1 MINVT
6 ENLPIEH
13 ATNLSRL
20 KLLEIVRF
28 DSKADSSIIVGR
40 LIVDRSFSVDKFVR
54 MINRTV

>member
-1 MINVT
+1 MINVI

-28 DSKADSSIIVGR
+28 DLKAGSSIIVGR
-40 LIVDRSFSVDKFVR
+40 LIADRSFSVDKFVR

>member
-1 MINVT
+1 MINVS

-28 DSKADSSIIVGR
+28 DRKADNSIIVGR
-40 LIVDRSFSVDKFVR
+40 LIDLPFSVDKFVR
-54 MINRTV
+54 MINRAV

>member
-1 MINVT
+1 MINVS

-28 DSKADSSIIVGR
+28 DRKADNSIIVGR
-40 LIVDRSFSVDKFVR
+40 LIVDRSPFLGG
-54 MINRTV
+54 

>member
-1 MINVT
+1 MI

-28 DSKADSSIIVGR
+28 DLKADSSIIVGR
-40 LIVDRSFSVDKFVR
+40 LIADRSFSVDKFVR